1 MTAAG
6 HRAEPDAFDV
16 VVLGGGPA
24 GHSAALTA
32 AQAGRRVL
40 LVEREL
46 NVGGACVSRGT
57 IPSKTLRETAVS
69 LVGFRRRSGD
79 AFPVQ
84 VREDLQVVSLMT
96 RLEQVVRA
104 HQATMGAQ
112 LERLGIVR
120 WHGRAR
126 FLAADRIEVRGIDGS
141 ARVAL
146 GGTLVVAA
154 GSRPRS
160 PAEIPIDH
168 TNLLDSD
175 SFLSMTYLPRSL
187 VVLGAGVIASEYASV
202 FAALGV
208 QVTMIDKGQRPVA
221 FLEPELTDRFV
232 AAFAAAGGRWLGGR
246 RTTRVEWDGFSEV
259 VVTLDDGSEVRAEK
273 LLCALGRVANLDG
286 MDLASAGLA
295 VTERGLLAVDADLRT
310 TVPGIYAVGDV
321 IGPPS
326 LASSAMDQGRRAI
339 THALGLPAGPPAESM
354 PVGIYTIP
362 EMAAVGLTEAEARQR
377 HGGCAVGRASFADI
391 ARGQIAAVQEGMLKL
406 VATPDGRRLLGV
418 HIIGEGAAELVHIGQ
433 MALVAGFPV
442 DAFVINTFNFPTL
455 AEAYRLAAL
464 EIVAARQAGDG
475 RAPAIQAASGSAVPV
490 GS

>member
-1 MTAAG
+1 MTS
-6 HRAEPDAFDV
+6 PDHGPPTTDHAPERSSFDV

-24 GHSAALTA
+24 GHSAAMTA

-79 AFPVQ
+79 VFPVQ

-96 RLEQVVRA
+96 RLEQVVHA

-112 LERLGIVR
+112 LERHGITR

-126 FLAADRIEVRGIDGS
+126 FLAADQVEVRGIDAV
-141 ARVAL
+141 ARAVTA
-146 GGTLVVAA
+146 GTVVIAA

-208 QVTMIDKGQRPVA
+208 QVTMIDKGERPVS

-232 AAFAAAGGRWLGGR
+232 AAFTAAGGCWRGGR
-246 RTTRVEWDGFSEV
+246 KTTKVEWDGFSEV

-286 MDLASAGLA
+286 MDLPAAGLA
-295 VTERGLLAVDADLRT
+295 ATDRGLLAVNADLRT

-362 EMAAVGLTEAEARQR
+362 EMAAVGLTEAEARKR
-377 HGGCAVGRASFADI
+377 HGGCVVGRANFADL
-391 ARGQIAAVQEGMLKL
+391 ARGQIAAVQDGMLKL
-406 VATPDGRRLLGV
+406 VAAPDGKKLLGV
-418 HIIGEGAAELVHIGQ
+418 HVIGEGAAELVHVGQ
-433 MALVAGFPV
+433 MALVAGFDV

-464 EIVAARQAGDG
+464 EILVA
-475 RAPAIQAASGSAVPV
+475 RAKA
-490 GS
+490 